1 MSKLEEMVRLLFYGF
16 PVYRDYVKSV
26 RMSCEFLEKYHSN
39 DDLRYVITG
48 SFREGFPDIIFSD
61 SDWMVLLNPS
71 AEILTLETQSKVI
84 QSVAEAPAHVKLII
98 PSGYREYFEEK
109 YPTISTFLGLLK
121 TDEDSCFVSAEE
133 ARRLHERDFLHEFMA
148 EQKPSAPY
156 TTPPTDTEGKIS
168 VAYTFRSP
176 LKRTGTHGR
185 LVETDRVPAI
195 ECMGWPNE
203 ANEWKI
209 RKPRNWPRADVVKNI
224 TTDCFMIVPKPSDL
238 SGDTKKEWRISFS
251 IPEAKLF
258 ECFNEDQ
265 AKVYFLLRSLYARHL
280 KEKLEG
286 ILSSYHIKTAMFWT
300 LEEEEP
306 SAWSEES
313 TLELFFRVLK
323 KLLGFLKDG
332 YCPHYF
338 IPNHNLCY
346 KTSKKELENAASEI
360 TCFLRDPLAFF
371 EELVNPTFLGL
382 LPRPAL
388 LSMQV
393 KGKLEKKILRLPT
406 SAAYASFNDPE
417 AHRDL
422 ELKCLS
428 ETLEETAASIRG
440 FPNGVALIE
449 VFIEALLQGH
459 HFAFTV
465 GKSEADLAKIKLSSV
480 QEDFLVMDTSQ
491 MNQSLLVWMVL
502 GKIAVDFITQGTSD
516 KLYHF
521 FFKIY
526 ALFMHQDDLLTDE
539 KKKTMDILQTLCCAT
554 GAFLATVDFTADKVS
569 YQQLHALLCEILPLD
584 ESSAQPPCNITL
596 VLFILGSATCKMA
609 KSFLE

>member
-1 MSKLEEMVRLLFYGF
+1 MSELEELVRLLFHGF

-26 RMSCEFLEKYHSN
+26 RKSYEFLEKYHSN
-39 DDLRYVITG
+39 DELRYVITG
-48 SFREGFPDIIFSD
+48 SFREGFPDILFSD
-61 SDWMVLLNPS
+61 SDWIVLLNPS
-71 AEILTLETQSKVI
+71 AEILTVETQSKVI

-98 PSGYREYFEEK
+98 LPGDREYFEEK
-109 YPTISTFLGLLK
+109 CPTISTFLGLLK
-121 TDEDSCFVSAEE
+121 TDEDICFVSAEE
-133 ARRLHERDFLHEFMA
+133 ARKLHERDFLPEFMA
-148 EQKPSAPY
+148 EQKPSAQY
-156 TTPPTDTEGKIS
+156 TTPSMGVEEKIS

-176 LKRTGTHGR
+176 HKKTGTHGR
-185 LVETDRVPAI
+185 FVETDRVPAI

-209 RKPRNWPRADVVKNI
+209 RKPRNWPSADVVKNI
-224 TTDCFMIVPKPSDL
+224 STDRFMIVPKPSDL

-280 KEKLEG
+280 KEKLGG
-286 ILSSYHIKTAMFWT
+286 ILSSYHIKTVMFWT

-306 SAWSEES
+306 SAWSEKS

-332 YCPHYF
+332 SCPHYF
-338 IPNHNLCY
+338 IRNHNLCY

-360 TCFLRDPLAFF
+360 SCFLHDPLAIF
-371 EELVNPTFLGL
+371 EELVNPNFLGL
-382 LPRPAL
+382 VPRLAV

-406 SAAYASFNDPE
+406 SEAYASFSDPE

-428 ETLEETAASIRG
+428 ETLEETATSIRA
-440 FPNGVALIE
+440 FPYGVALIE
-449 VFIEALLQGH
+449 VFLEALLQGH
-459 HFAFTV
+459 HFAFTA
-465 GKSEADLAKIKLSSV
+465 GKSEADLAKIKSSSV

-502 GKIAVDFITQGTSD
+502 GKIAVNFMTQGTSD

-526 ALFMHQDDLLTDE
+526 ALFRRQDGLLTDE
-539 KKKTMDILQTLCCAT
+539 NKQTMDILQTLCCVT
-554 GAFLATVDFTADKVS
+554 GAFLATVDFTADKIS

-584 ESSAQPPCNITL
+584 EASAQPPNNITF
-596 VLFILGSATCKMA
+596 VVFILGSATCKMA